1 MRVREFALSAA
12 RPLASRAAS
21 KVLPG
26 VGTALSAKD
35 ALDRWQ
41 QGDRTGAVISTLAAL
56 GWLVPGPLG
65 WTLGGGLEAANF
77 ARDLRE
83 HTPRTSLDMDLRHIG
98 KTESLS
104 ALKDA
109 LDGRMGAETRAYV
122 QEMMI
127 ELANDNDLDLEDDID
142 EVIDL
147 TIKNIHDRYAGIDA
161 DQDWSPDLPAAT
173 AVPTMTRME
182 ATSRVATQAR
192 TKNIMAKLRTRYPQA
207 NNDAEALLLHFD
219 HEQRL
224 DRQDI
229 SRLDSENDQEEA
241 EIDRLAREIERL
253 RDRHRASEALNP
265 SLSFESRRYKEK
277 SL

>member
-1 MRVREFALSAA
+1 MRLREFTSISV
-12 RPLASRAAS
+12 RPIASRAAS
-21 KVLPG
+21 KILPG
-26 VGTALSAKD
+26 VGTALSAKE
-35 ALDRWQ
+35 AMRRWQ
-41 QGDRTGAVISTLAAL
+41 QGDRTGSVISTLAAL

-65 WTLGGGLEAANF
+65 WTLGGGLEAANL

-83 HTPRTSLDMDLRHIG
+83 QTPRTDLDMDLRHIG
-98 KTESLS
+98 KTKSLS

-127 ELANDNDLDLEDDID
+127 ELANDNNLDLEDDID

-147 TIKNIHDRYAGIDA
+147 TIKNIHDRYANIDA
-161 DQDWSPDLPAAT
+161 DQAWSPVPPTTT
-173 AVPTMTRME
+173 AMPRME
-182 ATSRVATQAR
+182 TTSRVATQAR

-229 SRLDSENDQEEA
+229 ARLDSENDQEEV

-253 RDRHRASEALNP
+253 RDRSKAAEALNP
-265 SLSFESRRYKEK
+265 SLSFEGQHHKEK
-277 SL
+277 HA